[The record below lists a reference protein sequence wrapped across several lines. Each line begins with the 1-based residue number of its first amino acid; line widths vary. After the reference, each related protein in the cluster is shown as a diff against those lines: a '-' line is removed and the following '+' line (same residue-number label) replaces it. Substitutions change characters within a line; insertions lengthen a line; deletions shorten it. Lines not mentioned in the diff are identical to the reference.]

1 MAENRRNF
9 VKNMAVMGLLAPASS
24 FEWMNYTH
32 QTGPTFDELESIKA
46 ANEDEFWKAI
56 QQSFAQS
63 DEFINLEN
71 GYFSPTPLPVLNAFV
86 ENNRMVN
93 ANSSFYMRRRKE
105 DDRER
110 VRQELAAFAGVDAE
124 EVALLRSTT
133 DGLNVLIHGLPL
145 KAGDEVV
152 LSNQD
157 YDSMV
162 EALKQRAQ
170 REGIVLKTA
179 NLPLQPAND
188 EEVVNAYQNAITSKT
203 RLVLATHMI
212 HLTGHLLP
220 IKKICDMAHTKGV
233 EVMVDG
239 AHTFAHI
246 DFKIPDL
253 GCDYYAASLHKWLC
267 NPLGTG
273 ILWVKKEH
281 IEKVWPLFGET
292 SRPKTDIRKFERF
305 GTHNTAIHLSLS
317 ASIKFHTII
326 GSARKMEYLRSLKNY
341 WVEQL
346 TRVDG
351 VSFNTPL
358 QNERTGAIANFA
370 LKGYTPTQLAAALY
384 DNYKVFTVG
393 IETPAVNGVRVTPH
407 LYTTHQHLDALVNA
421 VKELAKK

>member
-9 VKNMAVMGLLAPASS
+9 VKNMTVMGLLAPASS

-56 QQSFAQS
+56 QQCFAQS
-63 DEFINLEN
+63 EEFINLEN

-93 ANSSFYMRRRKE
+93 ANSSFYMRRRKD

-110 VRQELAAFAGVDAE
+110 VRKELAEFAGVNAD
-124 EVALLRSTT
+124 EVALMRSTT

-162 EALKQRAQ
+162 EAFKQRAQ
-170 REGIVLKTA
+170 REGIVLKTID
-179 NLPLQPAND
+179 LPLQPAND
-188 EEVVNAYQNAITSKT
+188 EEVVNVYEKAITPKT
-203 RLVLATHMI
+203 RLLLVTHMI

-220 IKKICDMAHTKGV
+220 VKKVCEMAHAKGV

-239 AHTFAHI
+239 AHAFAHI
-246 DFKIPDL
+246 DFRIPDL
-253 GCDYYAASLHKWLC
+253 DCDYYAASLHKWLC
-267 NPLGTG
+267 NPLGAG

-305 GTHNTAIHLSLS
+305 GTQNTAIQLSLS
-317 ASIKFHTII
+317 AAIKFHTII
-326 GSARKMEYLRSLKNY
+326 GSNRKMARLRWLKNY

-346 TRVDG
+346 SKVDG
-351 VSFNTPL
+351 VSFNTPI

-370 LKGYTPTQLAAALY
+370 LMGYTPTQLAAALY
-384 DNYKVFTVG
+384 DSYKIFTVG

-407 LYTTHQHLDALVNA
+407 LYTTQQHLDALISA

>member
-9 VKNMAVMGLLAPASS
+9 VKNMTVMGLLAPASS

-32 QTGPTFDELESIKA
+32 QTGPTLEELEGMKA
-46 ANEDEFWKAI
+46 TSDDEFWKAI
-56 QQSFAQS
+56 QQCFAQS

-93 ANSSFYMRRRKE
+93 ANSSFYMRRRKD

-110 VRQELAAFAGVDAE
+110 VRKELAEFAGVNAD
-124 EVALLRSTT
+124 EVALMRSTT

-162 EALKQRAQ
+162 EAFKQRAQ
-170 REGIVLKTA
+170 REGIVLKTID
-179 NLPLQPAND
+179 LPLQPAND
-188 EEVVNAYQNAITSKT
+188 EEVVNVYEKAITPKT
-203 RLVLATHMI
+203 RLLLVTHMI

-220 IKKICDMAHTKGV
+220 VKKVCEMAHAKGM

-239 AHTFAHI
+239 AHAFAHI

-253 GCDYYAASLHKWLC
+253 DCDYYAASLHKWLC
-267 NPLGTG
+267 NPLGAG

-292 SRPKTDIRKFERF
+292 SRSKTDIRKFERF
-305 GTHNTAIHLSLS
+305 GTQNTAIQLSLS
-317 ASIKFHTII
+317 AAIKFHTII
-326 GSARKMEYLRSLKNY
+326 GSNRKMARLRWLKNY

-346 TRVDG
+346 SKVDG
-351 VSFNTPL
+351 ISFNTPL

-370 LKGYTPTQLAAALY
+370 LMGYTPTQLAAALY
-384 DNYKVFTVG
+384 DSYKIFTVG

-407 LYTTHQHLDALVNA
+407 LYTTQQHLDALISA

>member
-1 MAENRRNF
+1 
-9 VKNMAVMGLLAPASS
+9 MGLFAPASP
-24 FEWMNYTH
+24 FEWMNYNH
-32 QTGPTFDELESIKA
+32 QTGLTIEELERMEI
-46 ANEDEFWKAI
+46 ANDDDFWKTI
-56 QQSFAQS
+56 QQCYAQS
-63 DEFINLEN
+63 EEFINLEN

-86 ENNRMVN
+86 ANNRMVN
-93 ANSSFYMRRRKE
+93 ANSSFYMRRKKE

-110 VRQELAAFAGVDAE
+110 VRQELATFAGVAAD
-124 EVALLRSTT
+124 EVALMRSTT
-133 DGLNVLIHGLPL
+133 DGLNVVMLGLPL

-162 EALKQRAQ
+162 EAFKQREQ
-170 REGIVLKTA
+170 RDGIVLKTV
-179 NLPLQPAND
+179 NLPLQPIND
-188 EEVVNAYQNAITSKT
+188 DEVVRAYEKAITTKT

-233 EVMVDG
+233 EVVVDG

-267 NPLGTG
+267 NPLGAG

-281 IEKVWPLFGET
+281 IEKIWPLFGET

-305 GTHNTAIHLSLS
+305 GTQNTAIQLSLS
-317 ASIKFHTII
+317 AAIKFHNII
-326 GSARKMEYLRSLKNY
+326 GSARKLEHLRGLKNY
-341 WVEQL
+341 WVEKL
-346 TRVDG
+346 AEVDG
-351 VSFNTPL
+351 VSFNTPM
-358 QNERTGAIANFA
+358 QNERTGAIANFS
-370 LKGYTPTQLAAALY
+370 LKGYTPTQLATALY
-384 DNYKVFTVG
+384 DKYKVFTVG
-393 IETPAVNGVRVTPH
+393 IESAAVNGVRITPH
-407 LYTTHQHLDALVNA
+407 LYTTAQHLDTLVNA

>member
-9 VKNMAVMGLLAPASS
+9 VKNMTVMGLLAPASS

-32 QTGPTFDELESIKA
+32 QTGPTFDKLESIKA

-56 QQSFAQS
+56 QQCFAQS
-63 DEFINLEN
+63 EEFINLEN

-93 ANSSFYMRRRKE
+93 ANSSFYMRRRKD

-110 VRQELAAFAGVDAE
+110 VRKELAEFAGVNAD
-124 EVALLRSTT
+124 EVALMRSTT

-157 YDSMV
+157 YDSMM
-162 EALKQRAQ
+162 EAFKQRAQ
-170 REGIVLKTA
+170 REGIVLKTID
-179 NLPLQPAND
+179 LPLQPAND
-188 EEVVNAYQNAITSKT
+188 EEVVNVYEKAITPKT
-203 RLVLATHMI
+203 RLLLVTHMI

-220 IKKICDMAHTKGV
+220 VKKVCEMAHAKGV

-239 AHTFAHI
+239 AHAFAHI

-253 GCDYYAASLHKWLC
+253 DCDYYAASLHKWLC
-267 NPLGTG
+267 NPLGAG

-305 GTHNTAIHLSLS
+305 GTQNTAIQLSLS
-317 ASIKFHTII
+317 AAIKFHTII
-326 GSARKMEYLRSLKNY
+326 GSNRKMARLRWLKNY

-346 TRVDG
+346 SKVDG

-370 LKGYTPTQLAAALY
+370 LRGFTPVQLSNALY
-384 DNYKVFTVG
+384 DSHKIFTVG

-407 LYTTHQHLDALVNA
+407 LYTTQQHLDALISA
-421 VKELAKK
+421 VKVLAKK

>member
-93 ANSSFYMRRRKE
+93 ANSSFYMRRRKD

-110 VRQELAAFAGVDAE
+110 VRKELAEFAGVNAD
-124 EVALLRSTT
+124 EVALMRSTT

-145 KAGDEVV
+145 KAGDEMV

-157 YDSMV
+157 YDSMM
-162 EALKQRAQ
+162 EAFKQRAQ
-170 REGIVLKTA
+170 REGIVLKTID
-179 NLPLQPAND
+179 LPLQPAND
-188 EEVVNAYQNAITSKT
+188 EEVVNVYEKAITPKT
-203 RLVLATHMI
+203 RLLLVTHMI

-220 IKKICDMAHTKGV
+220 VKKVCEMAHAKGV

-239 AHTFAHI
+239 AHAFAHI

-253 GCDYYAASLHKWLC
+253 DCDYYAASLHKWLC
-267 NPLGTG
+267 NPLGAG

-305 GTHNTAIHLSLS
+305 GTQNTAIQLSLS
-317 ASIKFHTII
+317 AAIKFHTII
-326 GSARKMEYLRSLKNY
+326 GSNRKMARLRWLKNY

-346 TRVDG
+346 SKVDG

-370 LKGYTPTQLAAALY
+370 LRGFTPVQLSNALY
-384 DNYKVFTVG
+384 DSYKIFTVG

-407 LYTTHQHLDALVNA
+407 LYTTQQHLDALISA

>member
-9 VKNMAVMGLLAPASS
+9 VKNMTVMGLLAPASS

-32 QTGPTFDELESIKA
+32 QAGLSIEELERMEFS
-46 ANEDEFWKAI
+46 NDDDFWKTI
-56 QQSFAQS
+56 QQCFAQS
-63 DEFINLEN
+63 EEFINLEN

-93 ANSSFYMRRRKE
+93 ANSSFYMRRRKD

-110 VRQELAAFAGVDAE
+110 VRKELAEFAGVNAE
-124 EVALLRSTT
+124 EVALMRSTT

-162 EALKQRAQ
+162 EAFKQRAQ
-170 REGIVLKTA
+170 REGIVLKTIA
-179 NLPLQPAND
+179 LPLQPTND
-188 EEVVNAYQNAITSKT
+188 EEVVSVYEKAITPKT
-203 RLVLATHMI
+203 RLLLVTHMI

-220 IKKICDMAHTKGV
+220 VKKVCEMAHAKGA

-239 AHTFAHI
+239 AHAFAHI

-267 NPLGTG
+267 NPLGAG

-305 GTHNTAIHLSLS
+305 GTQNTAIQLSLS
-317 ASIKFHTII
+317 AAIKFHTII
-326 GSARKMEYLRSLKNY
+326 GSARKMERLRWLKNY

-346 TRVDG
+346 SKVDG

-358 QNERTGAIANFA
+358 QDERTGAIANFA
-370 LKGYTPTQLAAALY
+370 LRGFTPVQLSNALY
-384 DNYKVFTVG
+384 DNYKIFTVG

-407 LYTTHQHLDALVNA
+407 LYTTQQHLDALISA
-421 VKELAKK
+421 VKELAEK

>member
-1 MAENRRNF
+1 MADNRRNF
-9 VKNMAVMGLLAPASS
+9 VKNITVMGLFAPASP
-24 FEWMNYTH
+24 FEWMNYNH
-32 QTGPTFDELESIKA
+32 QTGLTIEELERMEI
-46 ANEDEFWKAI
+46 ANDDDFWKTI
-56 QQSFAQS
+56 QQCYAQS
-63 DEFINLEN
+63 EEFINLEN

-86 ENNRMVN
+86 ANNRMVN
-93 ANSSFYMRRRKE
+93 ANSSFYMRRKKE

-110 VRQELAAFAGVDAE
+110 VRQELATFAGVAAD
-124 EVALLRSTT
+124 EVALMRSTT
-133 DGLNVLIHGLPL
+133 DGLNVVMLGLPL

-162 EALKQRAQ
+162 EAFKQREQ
-170 REGIVLKTA
+170 RDGIVLKTV
-179 NLPLQPAND
+179 NLPLQPIND
-188 EEVVNAYQNAITSKT
+188 DEVVRAYEKAITTKT

-233 EVMVDG
+233 EVVVDG

-267 NPLGTG
+267 NPLGAG

-281 IEKVWPLFGET
+281 IEKIWPLFGET

-305 GTHNTAIHLSLS
+305 GTQNTAIQLSLS
-317 ASIKFHTII
+317 AAIKFHNII
-326 GSARKMEYLRSLKNY
+326 GSARKLEHLRGLKNY
-341 WVEQL
+341 WVEKL
-346 TRVDG
+346 AEVDG
-351 VSFNTPL
+351 VSFNTPM
-358 QNERTGAIANFA
+358 QNERTGAIANFS
-370 LKGYTPTQLAAALY
+370 LKGYTPTQLATALY
-384 DNYKVFTVG
+384 DKYKVFTVG
-393 IETPAVNGVRVTPH
+393 IESAAVNGVRITPH
-407 LYTTHQHLDALVNA
+407 LYTTAQHLDTLVNA

>member
-9 VKNMAVMGLLAPASS
+9 VKNMTVMGLLAPASS
-24 FEWMNYTH
+24 FEWMNYNH
-32 QTGPTFDELESIKA
+32 QAGLSIEELERMEFSS
-46 ANEDEFWKAI
+46 DDDFWKTI
-56 QQSFAQS
+56 QQCFAQS
-63 DEFINLEN
+63 EEFINLEN

-93 ANSSFYMRRRKE
+93 ANSSFYMRRRKD

-110 VRQELAAFAGVDAE
+110 VRKELADFAGVDAN
-124 EVALLRSTT
+124 EVALMRSTT

-162 EALKQRAQ
+162 EAFKQRAQ
-170 REGIVLKTA
+170 REGIVLKTIT
-179 NLPLQPAND
+179 LPLQPAND
-188 EEVVNAYQNAITSKT
+188 EEVVSVYEKAITPKT
-203 RLVLATHMI
+203 RLLLVTHMI

-220 IKKICDMAHTKGV
+220 VKKVCEMAHAKGA

-239 AHTFAHI
+239 AHAFAHI

-267 NPLGTG
+267 NPLGAG

-305 GTHNTAIHLSLS
+305 GTQNTAIQLSLS
-317 ASIKFHTII
+317 AAIKFHTII
-326 GSARKMEYLRSLKNY
+326 GSARKMERLRWLKNY

-346 TRVDG
+346 SKVDG

-358 QNERTGAIANFA
+358 QDERTGAIANFA
-370 LKGYTPTQLAAALY
+370 LRGFTPVQLSNALY
-384 DNYKVFTVG
+384 DNYKIFTVG

-407 LYTTHQHLDALVNA
+407 LYTTQQHLDALISA
-421 VKELAKK
+421 VKELAEK

>member
-9 VKNMAVMGLLAPASS
+9 VKNMTVMGLLAPASS

-56 QQSFAQS
+56 QQCFAQS
-63 DEFINLEN
+63 EEFINLEN

-93 ANSSFYMRRRKE
+93 ANSSFYMRRRKD

-110 VRQELAAFAGVDAE
+110 VRKELAEFAGVNAD
-124 EVALLRSTT
+124 EVALMRSTT

-162 EALKQRAQ
+162 EAFKQRAQ
-170 REGIVLKTA
+170 REGIVLKTID
-179 NLPLQPAND
+179 LPLQPAND
-188 EEVVNAYQNAITSKT
+188 EEVVNVYEKAITPKT
-203 RLVLATHMI
+203 RLLLVTHMI

-220 IKKICDMAHTKGV
+220 VKKVCEMAHAKGV

-239 AHTFAHI
+239 AHAFAHI

-253 GCDYYAASLHKWLC
+253 DCDYYAASLHKWLC
-267 NPLGTG
+267 NPLGAG

-305 GTHNTAIHLSLS
+305 GTQNTAIQLSLS
-317 ASIKFHTII
+317 AAIKFHSII
-326 GSARKMEYLRSLKNY
+326 GSNRKMSRLRWLKNY

-346 TRVDG
+346 SKVDG

-370 LKGYTPTQLAAALY
+370 LMGYTPTQLAAALY
-384 DNYKVFTVG
+384 DSYKIFTVG

-407 LYTTHQHLDALVNA
+407 LYTTQQHLDALISA

>member
-9 VKNMAVMGLLAPASS
+9 VKNMTVMGLFAPASS
-24 FEWMNYTH
+24 FEWMNYNH
-32 QTGPTFDELESIKA
+32 QTGPTFEELESMGA
-46 ANEDEFWKAI
+46 VGDDDFWKTI
-56 QQSFAQS
+56 QQCYAQS
-63 DEFINLEN
+63 EEFINLEN

-93 ANSSFYMRRRKE
+93 ANSSFYMRGRKE

-110 VRQELAAFAGVDAE
+110 VRQELAAFAGVDAD
-124 EVALLRSTT
+124 EVALMRSTT
-133 DGLNVLIHGLPL
+133 DGLSVIMLGLPL

-162 EALKQRAQ
+162 ETFKQREQ
-170 REGIVLKTA
+170 RDGIVLKTV
-179 NLPLQPAND
+179 NLPLQPTND
-188 EEVVNAYQNAITSKT
+188 DEVVKAYEKAITPKT

-220 IKKICDMAHTKGV
+220 IKKICDMAHAKGV

-267 NPLGTG
+267 NPLGAG

-281 IEKVWPLFGET
+281 IEKIWPLFGET

-305 GTHNTAIHLSLS
+305 GTQNTAVQLSLS
-317 ASIKFHTII
+317 AAIKFHNII
-326 GSARKMEYLRSLKNY
+326 GSARKMEYLRQLRSY
-341 WVEQL
+341 WVEKL
-346 TRVDG
+346 KEVNG
-351 VSFNTPL
+351 VSFNTPM
-358 QNERTGAIANFA
+358 QNERTGAIANFS
-370 LKGYTPTQLAAALY
+370 LKGYTPTQLATALY
-384 DNYKVFTVG
+384 DKYKVFTVG
-393 IETPAVNGVRVTPH
+393 IETAAVNGVRVTPH
-407 LYTTHQHLDALVNA
+407 LYTTRQHLDTLVNA
-421 VKELAKK
+421 VKELSQK

>member
-9 VKNMAVMGLLAPASS
+9 VKNMTVMGLLAPASS
-24 FEWMNYTH
+24 FEWMNYNH
-32 QTGPTFDELESIKA
+32 QAGLSIEELDRMEFS
-46 ANEDEFWKAI
+46 NDDDFWKTI
-56 QQSFAQS
+56 QQCFAQS
-63 DEFINLEN
+63 EEFINLEN
-71 GYFSPTPLPVLNAFV
+71 GYFSPTPLPVLNSFV

-93 ANSSFYMRRRKE
+93 ANSSFYMRRRKD

-110 VRQELAAFAGVDAE
+110 VRKELAEFAGVNAE
-124 EVALLRSTT
+124 EVALMRSTT

-162 EALKQRAQ
+162 EAFKQRAQ
-170 REGIVLKTA
+170 REGIVLKTIA
-179 NLPLQPAND
+179 LPLQPTND
-188 EEVVNAYQNAITSKT
+188 EEVVSVYEKAITPKT
-203 RLVLATHMI
+203 RLLLVTHMI

-220 IKKICDMAHTKGV
+220 VKKVCEMAHAKGA

-239 AHTFAHI
+239 AHAFAHI

-267 NPLGTG
+267 NPLGAG
-273 ILWVKKEH
+273 ILWVKKGH

-305 GTHNTAIHLSLS
+305 GTQNTAIQLSLS
-317 ASIKFHTII
+317 AAIKFHTII
-326 GSARKMEYLRSLKNY
+326 GSARKMERLRWLKNY

-346 TRVDG
+346 SKVDG

-358 QNERTGAIANFA
+358 QVERTGAIANFA
-370 LKGYTPTQLAAALY
+370 LRGFTPVQLSNALY
-384 DNYKVFTVG
+384 DNYKIFTVG

-407 LYTTHQHLDALVNA
+407 LYTTQQHLDALISA
-421 VKELAKK
+421 VKELAEK